1 MPIIRKHRLREG
13 KQLPKVAYLGSGDN
27 DIQNRSSY
35 SSPSFLSTHYDRHWK
50 VGGGHISNEAS
61 RNTACSRNL
70 VYNQTSKKGRSCERG
85 LRQYFIA
92 SIEFDLDQLRRNS
105 LR

>member
-1 MPIIRKHRLREG
+1 MWTLVK
-13 KQLPKVAYLGSGDN
+13 KQQQQQQQNTVLLSGEVCWQEARQLLLG
-27 DIQNRSSY
+27 
-35 SSPSFLSTHYDRHWK
+35 
-50 VGGGHISNEAS
+50 EAS
-61 RNTACSRNL
+61 ESLHMFYSNSKSK
-70 VYNQTSKKGRSCERG
+70 YNQTSKKGRSCERG